1 MNIMINSVKF
11 KADSKL
17 EKFVTDKVSK
27 LERTFDNI
35 TSCDVI
41 LKVDKPETDNNKIA
55 EIQLVLPGQ
64 TLFNSKQ
71 ADSFEEAVLQAV
83 DATKNQLSKYK
94 EKFNKKNGDLK
105 TDLYESYKLAIDN
118 GQTDS
123 VAVKSVLNS
132 RLHKK
137 MLKGKTVKTIG
148 GFIALALAIK
158 PIDNFVEHILIGKVI
173 NNTIE
178 NIDKIK
184 VNKVNKANKSINTKT

>member
-71 ADSFEEAVLQAV
+71 ADTFEDATLQVV
-83 DATKNQLSKYK
+83 DATKIQLSKYK
-94 EKFNKKNGDLK
+94 ERFNKKNGELK
-105 TDLYESYKLAIDN
+105 SDLYEMSKEE
-118 GQTDS
+118 
-123 VAVKSVLNS
+123 
-132 RLHKK
+132 
-137 MLKGKTVKTIG
+137 IG
-148 GFIALALAIK
+148 DEQFDDLEEFDK
-158 PIDNFVEHILIGKVI
+158 
-173 NNTIE
+173 E
-178 NIDKIK
+178 NEQ
-184 VNKVNKANKSINTKT
+184 

>member
-1 MNIMINSVKF
+1 MNIKINSVKF

-71 ADSFEEAVLQAV
+71 ADSFEDAVLQAV

-105 TDLYESYKLAIDN
+105 TDLYEISKE
-118 GQTDS
+118 
-123 VAVKSVLNS
+123 
-132 RLHKK
+132 
-137 MLKGKTVKTIG
+137 
-148 GFIALALAIK
+148 
-158 PIDNFVEHILIGKVI
+158 PIVDDDETG
-173 NNTIE
+173 IE
-178 NIDKIK
+178 E
-184 VNKVNKANKSINTKT
+184 V

>member
-41 LKVDKPETDNNKIA
+41 LKVDKPEADNNKIA

-105 TDLYESYKLAIDN
+105 TDLYEISKE
-118 GQTDS
+118 
-123 VAVKSVLNS
+123 
-132 RLHKK
+132 
-137 MLKGKTVKTIG
+137 
-148 GFIALALAIK
+148 
-158 PIDNFVEHILIGKVI
+158 PIVDDDE
-173 NNTIE
+173 TEIE
-178 NIDKIK
+178 E
-184 VNKVNKANKSINTKT
+184 V

>member
-1 MNIMINSVKF
+1 MNIKINSVKF
-11 KADSKL
+11 KADAKL

-27 LERTFDNI
+27 LERAFDNI

-105 TDLYESYKLAIDN
+105 TDLYEISKE
-118 GQTDS
+118 
-123 VAVKSVLNS
+123 
-132 RLHKK
+132 
-137 MLKGKTVKTIG
+137 
-148 GFIALALAIK
+148 
-158 PIDNFVEHILIGKVI
+158 PIVDDDEME
-173 NNTIE
+173 IE
-178 NIDKIK
+178 E
-184 VNKVNKANKSINTKT
+184 A

>member
-1 MNIMINSVKF
+1 MNIKINSVKF

-71 ADSFEEAVLQAV
+71 ADTFEDATLQVV
-83 DATKNQLSKYK
+83 DATKMQLSKYK
-94 EKFNKKNGDLK
+94 ERFNKKNGELK
-105 TDLYESYKLAIDN
+105 TDLYEMSKEKID
-118 GQTDS
+118 DEEFD
-123 VAVKSVLNS
+123 NS
-132 RLHKK
+132 EE
-137 MLKGKTVKTIG
+137 
-148 GFIALALAIK
+148 F
-158 PIDNFVEHILIGKVI
+158 DE
-173 NNTIE
+173 E
-178 NIDKIK
+178 NEQ
-184 VNKVNKANKSINTKT
+184 